1 MIIVPEKL
9 KSGSRVRVIAPSR
22 SLGIISEDCRRI
34 ARARF
39 AEMGLTVSFGKNVEM
54 TDRFLSSPV
63 RARLD
68 DLHEAFA
75 DKSVDAVLTAIGG
88 FNAVE
93 LLSQIDYG
101 LIKANPKIFCGFSD
115 ITALSCAIYAK
126 TGLVTYSGPHFS
138 SFGMLKGLDYTLD
151 CFKKCF
157 FQKEAF
163 ALCPSPEW
171 SDDPWYLN
179 QDERHFVRNDGIWAI
194 RPGKAEGTI
203 IGGNLGL
210 LDELKGTP
218 YFPDIRDCILFA
230 EHCAEH
236 DAWVF
241 NRNLQ
246 SLCLHPDFKRV
257 RALVIGRFE
266 PQNQMNRAQLEE
278 ILLSKKELEGLPIIA
293 NADFGHTAPIFTFP
307 VGGRGFVD
315 GERIEL
321 TCF

>member
-1 MIIVPEKL
+1 
-9 KSGSRVRVIAPSR
+9 
-22 SLGIISEDCRRI
+22 
-34 ARARF
+34 
-39 AEMGLTVSFGKNVEM
+39 
-54 TDRFLSSPV
+54 
-63 RARLD
+63 
-68 DLHEAFA
+68 
-75 DKSVDAVLTAIGG
+75 
-88 FNAVE
+88 
-93 LLSQIDYG
+93 
-101 LIKANPKIFCGFSD
+101 
-115 ITALSCAIYAK
+115 
-126 TGLVTYSGPHFS
+126 
-138 SFGMLKGLDYTLD
+138 ML
-151 CFKKCF
+151 

-278 ILLSKKELEGLPIIA
+278 ILLSKKSWRACRLSPMRISDIRRRFLPFRSEG
-293 NADFGHTAPIFTFP
+293 ADL
-307 VGGRGFVD
+307 
-315 GERIEL
+315 L
-321 TCF
+321 TESVLN